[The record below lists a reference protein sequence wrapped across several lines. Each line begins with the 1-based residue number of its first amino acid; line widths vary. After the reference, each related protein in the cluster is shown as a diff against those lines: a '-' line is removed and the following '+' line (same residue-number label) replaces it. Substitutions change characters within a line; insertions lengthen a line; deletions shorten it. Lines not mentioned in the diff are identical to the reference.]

1 MLNRSR
7 CTKPLWH
14 KNAHQVDSQR
24 ERRFIGEHR
33 LWWTVFPT
41 AGPLRAPGT
50 SDKALGLDAP
60 KEEPFKR
67 SLSFGI
73 GGSSGD
79 DKNTYQLMFLFGKG
93 KKGRSQE
100 PGRKLM
106 SDAMLTKT
114 EHDEETIA
122 AVLRAPGRCF
132 QQQCVPHDDGHSP
145 SNAVGGQDLPQLSL
159 FEQWEPQCKL
169 SAPQYAAKEEP
180 INWCWS
186 CHIGGGGS
194 GFKT

>member
-1 MLNRSR
+1 MGRSSVEEEAPRPPDTCCSPTTGLAPSPKSAFRPVKHLQCAYCGIPFLNS
-7 CTKPLWH
+7 
-14 KNAHQVDSQR
+14 
-24 ERRFIGEHR
+24 GELVGHLR
-33 LWWTVFPT
+33 VHT

-122 AVLRAPGRCF
+122 AVLRAPGR
-132 QQQCVPHDDGHSP
+132 
-145 SNAVGGQDLPQLSL
+145 QL
-159 FEQWEPQCKL
+159 
-169 SAPQYAAKEEP
+169 
-180 INWCWS
+180 I
-186 CHIGGGGS
+186 
-194 GFKT
+194 T